1 MTSPCARHACSE
13 CCWDTEMP
21 LTEEDAARLAAL
33 GHDITAFSRVGD
45 DGARVLRTRDEPRA
59 DGKRPCFFLRDGLC
73 SVYADRPAGCR
84 VYPFVLTPEGRMVRD
99 EDCPF
104 RREFRPQPNLRGRLV
119 ELVARVQREAD
130 ARRGSGDSQDF
141 PRESV

>member
-33 GHDITAFSRVGD
+33 GHSLDAFSRIGD
-45 DGARVLRTRDEPRA
+45 DRVRYLRTVDAPRA
-59 DGKRPCFFLRDGLC
+59 DGKRPCHFLKDGLC

-84 VYPFVLTPEGRMVRD
+84 TYPFVMTTEGKVVRD
-99 EDCPF
+99 HDCPW
-104 RREFRPQPNLRGRLV
+104 RDE
-119 ELVARVQREAD
+119 
-130 ARRGSGDSQDF
+130 F
-141 PRESV
+141 PREPALPRTLQRIAFTLHREAKDRVGP